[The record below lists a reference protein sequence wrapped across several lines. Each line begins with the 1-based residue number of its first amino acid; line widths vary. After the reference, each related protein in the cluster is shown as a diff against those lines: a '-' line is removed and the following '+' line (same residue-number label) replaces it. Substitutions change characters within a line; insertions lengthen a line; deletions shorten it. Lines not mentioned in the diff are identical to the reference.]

1 MCFSLIHNE
10 RFLSIAVSQ
19 PFQIDLYLFER
30 KFFIVVYKI
39 TTIWKD
45 WARYIKV
52 HGLGSLHSLP
62 SIGTTY
68 YKNIEI
74 SSLKSTCW
82 KRRSSLQS
90 AELCQSTKRL
100 GSSISVSQVF
110 ILQKKL
116 KEAALCM
123 DTAAV
128 SNQPSWS
135 LLWVTRHNWDL
146 LHQAGATSV
155 PCR

>member
-1 MCFSLIHNE
+1 MRSYKHVNCKTIKYMCFSLIHNE

-74 SSLKSTCW
+74 SSTEIYLLKKKVVITICW
-82 KRRSSLQS
+82 ALPIYKTTWVEYFCVSSLYIAKETKRGSTLHGHCGSQQS
-90 AELCQSTKRL
+90 A
-100 GSSISVSQVF
+100 
-110 ILQKKL
+110 
-116 KEAALCM
+116 
-123 DTAAV
+123 
-128 SNQPSWS
+128 
-135 LLWVTRHNWDL
+135 
-146 LHQAGATSV
+146 
-155 PCR
+155 